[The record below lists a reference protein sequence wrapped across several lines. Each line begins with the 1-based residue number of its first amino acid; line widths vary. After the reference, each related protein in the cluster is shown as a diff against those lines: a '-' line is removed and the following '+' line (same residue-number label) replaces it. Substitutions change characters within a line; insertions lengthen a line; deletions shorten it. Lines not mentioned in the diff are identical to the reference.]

1 MTTEERDVERVDTAI
16 RGVLCLLYALAIR
29 FVLDAVL
36 AFMIGFGLLYT
47 LITRRLPSRVVRDFT
62 NKIAAYYYRILR
74 YVTYNDSA
82 PPFPFTDLPGPLE
95 PSRWAESDNESDLLG
110 LRR

>member
-1 MTTEERDVERVDTAI
+1 MSSDEREIERVDTAI
-16 RGVLCLLYALAIR
+16 RIVLCLLYGFAIR
-29 FVLDAVL
+29 FVLDAVML
-36 AFMIGFGLLYT
+36 FIVGFGLLYA
-47 LITRRLPSRVVRDFT
+47 LITRRRPSRVVRDFS

-82 PPFPFTDLPGPLE
+82 PPFPFADLPDVIE
-95 PSRWAESDNESDLLG
+95 PPRWSDADNESDLLG